1 MYPRQRPPENLHPT
15 GWRRVRPDT
24 PCPVCGKG
32 DWCLRSADDT
42 AAICARTESA
52 RRCGDAG
59 WLHRLQ
65 ERPWQPQRRR
75 VRHVPLT
82 PAGRGP
88 DLTHLAAQYSEA
100 VDPVRLQQ
108 LADALG
114 LSVTALCRLGVG
126 WSPEHRAWSFPMTNP
141 KGNVLGVRL
150 RRPGG
155 AKFAVRGGKEG
166 LFLPSDMPPS
176 SAEALLVCEGPT
188 DTAAL
193 LDLGY
198 PAVVGRPSCTGGI
211 RLLVELMRMRQPAE
225 VVLVADGDEPGRRGA
240 DNLASVLV
248 AYVPA
253 VRVITPPAG
262 LKDARAWLQAGATR
276 DDVNRAIAGST
287 VRHLVTRSLE
297 KGR

>member
-1 MYPRQRPPENLHPT
+1 MYSPKRPSDHLHPS

-32 DWCLRSADDT
+32 DWCLRSADGT

-65 ERPWQPQRRR
+65 ERPWQPERRR
-75 VRHVPLT
+75 VRHVPLA

-88 DLTHLAAQYSEA
+88 DLTRLAAQCREA
-100 VDPVRLQQ
+100 VDPVRLEQF
-108 LADALG
+108 AAALG
-114 LSVTALCRLGVG
+114 LSGTALCRLGIG
-126 WSPEHRAWSFPMTNP
+126 WSSEHRAWSFPMTDP
-141 KGNVLGVRL
+141 EGNVLGVRL

-166 LFLPSDMPPS
+166 LFIPSDMLPS
-176 SAEALLVCEGPT
+176 SAEALFVCEGPT

-211 RLLVELMRMRQPAE
+211 RLLVALMRTRQPAE
-225 VVLVADGDEPGRRGA
+225 VVIVADCDEPGRRGA

-248 AYVPA
+248 AYTPA

-262 LKDARAWLQAGATR
+262 IKDARAWLQAGATR
-276 DDVNRAIAGST
+276 DDMNQAIELAT
-287 VRHLVTRSLE
+287 ARRLVTLRVE

>member
-1 MYPRQRPPENLHPT
+1 MCPRKRLSDNLHSS

-24 PCPVCGKG
+24 PCPICGKS
-32 DWCLRSADDT
+32 DWCLRSADST

-52 RRCGDAG
+52 KRCGDAG

-65 ERPWQPQRRR
+65 ERPWQPQRRC
-75 VRHVPLT
+75 VRHVSLA
-82 PAGRGP
+82 PAGRAP
-88 DLTHLAAQYSEA
+88 DLKHLAAQYREA
-100 VDPVRLQQ
+100 VDQVRLQQ
-108 LADALG
+108 FAAALG
-114 LSVTALCRLGVG
+114 LSVAALCRLGIG
-126 WSPEHRAWSFPMTNP
+126 WSPEHRAWSFPMTDP
-141 KGNVLGVRL
+141 QGNVLGIRL

-155 AKFAVRGGKEG
+155 AKFAARGGKEG
-166 LFLPSDMPPS
+166 LFIPSGMHPS
-176 SAEALLVCEGPT
+176 SAEALFVCEGPT

-211 RLLVELMRMRQPAE
+211 RLLVALMLKQKPAGA
-225 VVLVADGDEPGRRGA
+225 VIVADCDEPGRRGA

-248 AYVPA
+248 AYTPA

-262 LKDARAWLQAGATR
+262 IKDARAWLQAGATR
-276 DDVNRAIAGST
+276 DDVDQAIEVAAA
-287 VRHLVTRSLE
+287 RRLVTRRIA